1 VVSFLN
7 VRSDKTAAVKRTFI
21 EQARR
26 QQLIAAATDQL
37 AEAGYAGTSLAAVA
51 ARAGISKAAVLYHF
65 TGGKDELLGAVV
77 AAVEADATAVM
88 TQAITAETT
97 MAGRL
102 AAYIT
107 ANVGYLAAHRREVL
121 ALLAVVNGAGPRP
134 DGSSLYE
141 PIGERTVAELAA
153 LLKAGQDAS
162 AFGEFSPS
170 VVARS
175 LRGAI
180 DAIEPVL
187 RHHPEADFAAY
198 AAELVTMFEKVTAP

>member
-7 VRSDKTAAVKRTFI
+7 VRSDKPDTKRTFI
-21 EQARR
+21 ELARR
-26 QQLIAAATDQL
+26 QQLIEAATEQL
-37 AEAGYAGTSLAAVA
+37 AESGYAGTSLASIA

-65 TGGKDELLGAVV
+65 AGGKDELLSAVV

-88 TQAITAETT
+88 TQAIVAETT

-153 LLKAGQDAS
+153 VLQAGQQTGV
-162 AFGEFSPS
+162 FGTFNPL